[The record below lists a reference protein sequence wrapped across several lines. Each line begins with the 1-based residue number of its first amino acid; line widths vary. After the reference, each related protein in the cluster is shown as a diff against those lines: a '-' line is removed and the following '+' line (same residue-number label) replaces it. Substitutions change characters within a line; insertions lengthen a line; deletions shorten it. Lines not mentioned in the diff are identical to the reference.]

1 MTMLRVTQLKLPP
14 WEGEDALERLIRQ
27 TLHLRTETVF
37 SYEILRRSIDAR
49 KKPNLSVIY
58 SVLIRMQDPEE
69 ENRILKRHPKNVEA
83 YAPVRYCY
91 TASSLKRVSAQ
102 DAASAQKRVSDQDAA
117 SDQKRVSDLYAA
129 SDQKMI
135 PKQER
140 VPRKLPADFQRPVI
154 IGTGPAGLFC
164 GLLLAREGL
173 CPILIERGQRAKERT
188 KTVHSF
194 WNGAPL
200 DLQSNVQFGEGGA
213 GTFSDGKLN
222 TGVKD
227 PDGRIR
233 FVLETFV
240 QAGADPDILY
250 DAKPHVGTDVLKD
263 VVTALTDEICQR
275 GGEVCFETQ
284 MVHLSSDSHGIWKV
298 SCRKRLRD
306 SSGGSRKDESLY
318 FFTRHVVLAIGHSSR
333 DTFSMLQKERIVM
346 HPKAFAVGVR
356 IQHPQEVIDH
366 ALYGDYTKSSL
377 PAASYKLTHRLPDQR
392 GVYSF
397 CMCPG
402 GYVVN
407 ASSEDGCLA
416 VNGMSNHGR
425 DSGIANSAIVVTVS
439 PEEIASYLK
448 ESDAD
453 DSMGRS
459 GPGQK
464 SLTGTMQDTLTAI
477 EQDAL
482 IGMEFQ
488 RKLERMAYQA
498 GNGMIPVQRFGDFV
512 KNNPDSS
519 LSLPAFAPGIRGKF
533 QMADIRRIFPS
544 PIRQGIEE
552 GILAWERQIEGFSSE
567 EALLCAAE
575 SRTSSPVRIDRG
587 DDFQAL
593 SHPGLYPCGE
603 GAGYAGGITSAAV
616 DGLKVAEQ
624 ILRGVS

>member
-27 TLHLRTETVF
+27 TLHLRTEIVF

-102 DAASAQKRVSDQDAA
+102 D
-117 SDQKRVSDLYAA
+117 AA

-240 QAGADPDILY
+240 QAGADPEILY

-356 IQHPQEVIDH
+356 IQHPQDVIDH

-377 PAASYKLTHRLPDQR
+377 PAASYKLTHRLQDQR

-397 CMCPG
+397 
-402 GYVVN
+402 
-407 ASSEDGCLA
+407 
-416 VNGMSNHGR
+416 
-425 DSGIANSAIVVTVS
+425 
-439 PEEIASYLK
+439 
-448 ESDAD
+448 
-453 DSMGRS
+453 
-459 GPGQK
+459 
-464 SLTGTMQDTLTAI
+464 
-477 EQDAL
+477 
-482 IGMEFQ
+482 
-488 RKLERMAYQA
+488 
-498 GNGMIPVQRFGDFV
+498 
-512 KNNPDSS
+512 
-519 LSLPAFAPGIRGKF
+519 
-533 QMADIRRIFPS
+533 
-544 PIRQGIEE
+544 
-552 GILAWERQIEGFSSE
+552 
-567 EALLCAAE
+567 
-575 SRTSSPVRIDRG
+575 
-587 DDFQAL
+587 
-593 SHPGLYPCGE
+593 
-603 GAGYAGGITSAAV
+603 
-616 DGLKVAEQ
+616 
-624 ILRGVS
+624 